1 MQTQIRDETDQGQKI
16 GVLPLLV
23 LILLI
28 LFLPSFFIVGGLF
41 GITYFSSYNRRWWL
55 GLAAWGLTMLYFYFA
70 GIPAWDAYKLY
81 FLEFGTTIWDNI
93 GSEKGVINSIWS
105 FWVENVSF
113 VAINGFFIG
122 GIVSAIYYFVGFD
135 IRDLRQQKIRAW
147 KKSLG
152 WWGPSW
158 RQVKSEKS
166 RSAEGLS
173 NLKHPENGTLIGLEN
188 RRKVIVTDQEA
199 NGHILLLG
207 ATGAGKTTSL
217 LNFVES
223 AAQRGLPAIIID
235 AKGDPEMVQRV
246 KNIAERF
253 QRTFRVFSTRPESS
267 MTYYD
272 PLRHGNALE
281 LTDKIM
287 AASDWTE
294 PHYKHQAERYLQI
307 AFSIL
312 LAAGRRPSLE
322 TIADDISGTRLNAAL
337 RSMDDETAAKMEKY
351 VRAMSDE
358 ESGMGD
364 TPGGLYNRLAVWSSN
379 ELSHLFASSPGG
391 LDLVQAVENSEIVI
405 FSLDSLRYPDF
416 SRMLGR
422 LITIDLKALVSRV
435 YENKSKVYVAL
446 DEFGTFANMH
456 VVDFVN
462 KSRGAGFHILI
473 STQELIDLDLA
484 VPGLSDLILGNTN
497 VKIIHRQDVPKS
509 AELLASAIGTFDDV
523 TLTHRLAHGEGSGMG
538 TLTSERAFLV
548 HPDQIKRLAI
558 GQAYISVKVPNLSV
572 SKVSVR
578 KIQEGGIKNGNCFRD
593 RAFGNICK
601 FSDFF
606 QKR

>member
-1 MQTQIRDETDQGQKI
+1 MQPQIQDERDRGQKV
-16 GVLPLLV
+16 GLLPVLV

-28 LFLPSFFIVGGLF
+28 LFLPSVFIVGGLF
-41 GITYFSSYNRRWWL
+41 AITYFSSYNRRWWL
-55 GLAAWGLTMLYFYFA
+55 GLAIWGLVMICFHFT
-70 GIPAWDAYKLY
+70 GIPILDAYKLY
-81 FLEFGTTIWDNI
+81 LTEFGTTIWDSI
-93 GSEKGVINSIWS
+93 GSDIGVAAAVVNFWRINI
-105 FWVENVSF
+105 VF
-113 VAINGFFIG
+113 VAVNGFGIG
-122 GIVSAIYYFVGFD
+122 GLISAIFYFVGFD

-152 WWGPSW
+152 FWGPSHKQI
-158 RQVKSEKS
+158 RSEKS
-166 RSAEGLS
+166 RRAAGLS
-173 NLKHPENGTLIGLEN
+173 NLKHPTDGTLIGLEG
-188 RRKVIVTDQEA
+188 RKKVVVTDQEA

-223 AAQRGLPAIIID
+223 AAQRELPAIVVD
-235 AKGDPEMVQRV
+235 AKGDPELVERVQ
-246 KNIAERF
+246 NIAGRF
-253 QRTFRVFSTRPESS
+253 NRVFRVFSTRPESS
-267 MTYYD
+267 MTYD

-294 PHYKHQAERYLQI
+294 PHYMHQSQRYLQI

-379 ELSHLFASSPGG
+379 ELSHLFAADPGG
-391 LDLVQAVENSEIVI
+391 LDLVHAVENAEIAI

-416 SRMLGR
+416 ARMLGR

-435 YENKSKVYVAL
+435 YENKSKIYVAL
-446 DEFGTFANMH
+446 DEFGAFANMH
-456 VVDFVN
+456 VADFIN
-462 KSRGAGFHILI
+462 KSRGAGFHII
-473 STQELIDLDLA
+473 VSTQELIDLDMA

-497 VKIIHRQDVPKS
+497 IKIIQRQDVPKS
-509 AELLASAIGTFDDV
+509 AELLAEAIGTFDDV

-548 HPDQIKRLAI
+548 HTDQIKRLGI
-558 GQAYISVKVPNLSV
+558 GQAYISVKVPNFCV

-578 KIQEGGIKNGNCFRD
+578 KIREGGIKDENCNRD
-593 RAFGNICK
+593 RVFSDIRK
-601 FSDFF
+601 FSNFL